1 MHRLPC
7 DALHATHC
15 MLHWSYCFFACAASQ
30 GSFHRY
36 FDCSKACDALA
47 EEAVVWICTCVS
59 GLQILL
65 LSSYI
70 IAARLLLRNRSLIA
84 LLKIRTE
91 QEFKKTPQ
99 IFALLLRA
107 WGTVFYEC
115 SQLIVLFFVSESIIN
130 NSERQKC
137 LQTAYSVFCFFFKFV
152 MLILLLKTFKD
163 GLFASWKIK
172 EVHSGTKSKVLH
184 LKHMVSL

>member
-1 MHRLPC
+1 MVIMKKILLWVINCSASCKVKLMHIKHTAKKSSQNACTDSLVM
-7 DALHATHC
+7 HC
-15 MLHWSYCFFACAASQ
+15 IACTLQAIAFFACAASQ

-65 LSSYI
+65 RSSYV
-70 IAARLLLRNRSLIA
+70 IAARLLLRNQSLIA

-99 IFALLLRA
+99 ICALLLRA
-107 WGTVFYEC
+107 WGTVFYE
-115 SQLIVLFFVSESIIN
+115 FARN
-130 NSERQKC
+130 
-137 LQTAYSVFCFFFKFV
+137 
-152 MLILLLKTFKD
+152 
-163 GLFASWKIK
+163 GLFPFS
-172 EVHSGTKSKVLH
+172 
-184 LKHMVSL
+184 

>member
-1 MHRLPC
+1 MQLDILLLTPRWWSLWNKWKYWQKYHVVSHAMQTHAFKLSWCTSCTLLRNPC
-7 DALHATHC
+7 PKIHAPTPLWCIACDTLHVALKLLLLWVSTGILTA
-15 MLHWSYCFFACAASQ
+15 
-30 GSFHRY
+30 
-36 FDCSKACDALA
+36 ACDALA

-65 LSSYI
+65 LSSYV

-107 WGTVFYEC
+107 WGTVFYEFARNW
-115 SQLIVLFFVSESIIN
+115 LFFFS
-130 NSERQKC
+130 
-137 LQTAYSVFCFFFKFV
+137 
-152 MLILLLKTFKD
+152 
-163 GLFASWKIK
+163 
-172 EVHSGTKSKVLH
+172 
-184 LKHMVSL
+184 